1 MRVVAVHLLNDYSG
15 SPKVLMQLL
24 KGWTKKNIETHLYT
38 CSGREGFLSDIPRVN
53 NHFYWYRFAKNPI
66 IRLLF
71 LTISQLLL
79 GLKLLFFLKKSDVLY
94 INTVLPFGAGIVG
107 RIRGCKVIYHIH
119 ETSIKPKILKN
130 FLFGIVKWSA
140 TEVVYVS
147 HFLAEQESMHKKT
160 NVLYNVLEKNF
171 TTTAQQNLNTE
182 KDTKIVLMICS
193 LKAYKGVNEF
203 LKLAQINSQFL
214 FKLVV
219 NAKQNEIDEYFKEA
233 VLPSNLMVYPTQ
245 KDTHQ
250 FYKEASILLNL
261 SDVNQWVE
269 TFGLTILEG
278 MAYGLPAIVPP
289 VGGVVELIEE
299 GKNGFLIDSKNIELL
314 SQKINDLLTN
324 ASLYAKMSKDA
335 LEKSKF
341 FGEDYFENESTRIIS
356 K

>member
-1 MRVVAVHLLNDYSG
+1 
-15 SPKVLMQLL
+15 
-24 KGWTKKNIETHLYT
+24 
-38 CSGREGFLSDIPRVN
+38 
-53 NHFYWYRFAKNPI
+53 
-66 IRLLF
+66 
-71 LTISQLLL
+71 
-79 GLKLLFFLKKSDVLY
+79 
-94 INTVLPFGAGIVG
+94 
-107 RIRGCKVIYHIH
+107 
-119 ETSIKPKILKN
+119 
-130 FLFGIVKWSA
+130 
-140 TEVVYVS
+140 
-147 HFLAEQESMHKKT
+147 
-160 NVLYNVLEKNF
+160 LEKNF
-171 TTTAQQNLNTE
+171 ATIAQQNLNTE
-182 KDTKIVLMICS
+182 KETKIVLMICS

-203 LKLAQINSQFL
+203 LTLAQINSQFL

-233 VLPSNLMVYPTQ
+233 VLPSNLMVFPTQ

-299 GKNGFLIDSKNIELL
+299 CKNGFLIDSKNIELL

-324 ASLYAKMSKDA
+324 TILYAKMSKDA

>member
-38 CSGREGFLSDIPRVN
+38 CNGREGFLSDIPRVN

-147 HFLAEQESMHKKT
+147 HFLAVQESMRKKT

-233 VLPSNLMVYPTQ
+233 ILPSNLMVYPTQ